1 MIKFVKKKI
10 NYFLFLKLFRLNQRL
25 RYSMLNLEE
34 KKVKKKPID
43 FSLKNGGQDCD
54 FNLLFFCLL
63 ELLVKID

>member
-1 MIKFVKKKI
+1 
-10 NYFLFLKLFRLNQRL
+10 
-25 RYSMLNLEE
+25 MLNLEE